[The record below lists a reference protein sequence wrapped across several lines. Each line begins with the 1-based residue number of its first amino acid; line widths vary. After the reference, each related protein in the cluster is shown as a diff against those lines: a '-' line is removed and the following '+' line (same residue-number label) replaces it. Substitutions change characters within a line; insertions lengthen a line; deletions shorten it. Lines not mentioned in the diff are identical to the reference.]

1 MNSLLGIFIALLLS
15 FIVVGIAIIKN
26 DGYFIARN
34 PFFGPEKTN
43 KEQQVGF
50 KLAYGLIGFSTI
62 LLFILLVINVHNL
75 FLKIASLIL
84 LIAFTRWNCFKNLNE
99 K

>member
-1 MNSLLGIFIALLLS
+1 MNSSLGIFIALLLS
-15 FIVVGIAIIKN
+15 FIVTGIAIIKN

-34 PFFGPEKTN
+34 PFFGPEK
-43 KEQQVGF
+43 KSQEQQIGF

-62 LLFILLVINVHNL
+62 LLFILLLINVHNL
-75 FLKIASLIL
+75 FLKIACLIL
-84 LIAFTRWNCFKNLNE
+84 LITFSCWNYFKNVKE